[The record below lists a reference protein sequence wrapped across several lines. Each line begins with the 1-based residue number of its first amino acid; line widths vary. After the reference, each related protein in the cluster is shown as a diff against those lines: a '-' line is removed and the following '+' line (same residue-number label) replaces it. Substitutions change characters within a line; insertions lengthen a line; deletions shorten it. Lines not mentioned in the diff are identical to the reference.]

1 MCDNIWNINLKLT
14 EVDLDML
21 GQGINAIDN
30 SGGHIDNLDLWGS
43 KVVIQKGEHILRLP
57 PSILGNIKALNLR
70 GCGIND
76 TGLNNLADSIPYF
89 KNMISLN
96 ISYNPLIPGSTV
108 KLLQALKKHSI
119 LEELH
124 YRGLELGMEDV
135 YALSDLIHS
144 SRDLKRLS
152 VGESYTRSITFG
164 PEVLTELM
172 RVVLSPSS
180 LKTLYI
186 RTNPNTLPLDHIE
199 TISDSIKTL
208 QFTSFYEASLSSD
221 DLPDHEEQSSAS
233 EKGGIKLSN
242 ILRKNIS
249 LKELWLEISLDSDE
263 VHSIVQS
270 LEENTSLERV
280 IFYKRRHSRYFTELE
295 HQKMD
300 PRVIFSELC
309 VSCCL
314 LLLTYKSVSF
324 ISSIT

>member
-1 MCDNIWNINLKLT
+1 
-14 EVDLDML
+14 ML

-30 SGGHIDNLDLWGS
+30 SGCHIDNIDLWGS

-70 GCGIND
+70 GCGISD

-96 ISYNPLIPGSTV
+96 ISYNPLIPRSTV
-108 KLLQALKKHSI
+108 KLLQAFKKHSI

-124 YRGLELGMEDV
+124 YRGLELGMKDV

-144 SRDLKRLS
+144 SRDLKRLC
-152 VGESYTRSITFG
+152 VGESYTRNITFG

-186 RTNPNTLPLDHIE
+186 RTNPNTFPLDHIK

-208 QFTSFYEASLSSD
+208 QFTSFYEAVTIS
-221 DLPDHEEQSSAS
+221 QTT
-233 EKGGIKLSN
+233 
-242 ILRKNIS
+242 KNNQVL
-249 LKELWLEISLDSDE
+249 LKK
-263 VHSIVQS
+263 VV
-270 LEENTSLERV
+270 
-280 IFYKRRHSRYFTELE
+280 
-295 HQKMD
+295 
-300 PRVIFSELC
+300 
-309 VSCCL
+309 
-314 LLLTYKSVSF
+314 
-324 ISSIT
+324 